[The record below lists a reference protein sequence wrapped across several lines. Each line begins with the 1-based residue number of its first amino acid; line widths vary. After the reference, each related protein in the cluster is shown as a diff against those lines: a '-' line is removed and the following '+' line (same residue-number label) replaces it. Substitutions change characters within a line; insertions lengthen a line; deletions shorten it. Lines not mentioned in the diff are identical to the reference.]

1 VNRFS
6 SSVPIACLA
15 VAGLLGLVAPAA
27 AQQVSDARLQE
38 LMEQARLL
46 AGTQAAA
53 PAQAGAQAAPRS
65 VVNLTMEDAVKLTI
79 DNNIDIGVQRLNP
92 QIQDYAL
99 AQARAAYRPTVTGT
113 LGDRS
118 SRTAGT
124 SQLSGGAVVDT
135 GTYTW
140 NAGLSQAVPW
150 TGANVAVNFNN
161 SRQYSTSNNATLNPT
176 YNANLQFQATQ
187 PLLRNFRIDAT
198 RQSIQTTQIA
208 RSLAD
213 VTLKATL
220 TNTVAAARNAYW
232 DLVYAIQAVESAR
245 QSLALAQRLAQDNQ
259 TRVEVGTL
267 APIDVV
273 SAQAEVA
280 NRQQTLVSAEST
292 RRTAELALKRYL
304 VNSTQDPLWE
314 STVNPVDQP
323 TTAMMEPIDLAAAI
337 RTALEGR
344 TDIVQARKNLESS
357 DISLRYLKSQTL
369 PGLDLTATY
378 SSQGTGGPRL
388 IRDSNLGGQ
397 VVATIPGGYNQ
408 ALTTLRNFRFP
419 SWNLSASLSY
429 PIGTSSQDA
438 SYARAKVQ
446 MQQSQ
451 AQLRALELTVA
462 TDLTNA
468 ALQIQNYFQQV
479 QAAAASRQLSQK
491 RLEAEQSKFEVG
503 MSTNYTVVQY
513 QRDLRDAQNSELR
526 AILNYRKALVDFER
540 LQIAK

>member
-1 VNRFS
+1 VNRFFVYS
-6 SSVPIACLA
+6 RFACLGL
-15 VAGLLGLVAPAA
+15 VGLLGAVAPAA
-27 AQQVSDARLQE
+27 AQQVSEARLQE

-46 AGTQAAA
+46 AGIQASAPTQATSVAA
-53 PAQAGAQAAPRS
+53 TRP
-65 VVNLTMEDAVKLTI
+65 VVNLTMDDTVKLTI
-79 DNNIDIGVQRLNP
+79 DNNIDISVQRLNP

-99 AQARAAYRPTVTGT
+99 AQVRAAYRPTLTGT

-118 SRTAGT
+118 ARSAGT
-124 SQLSGGAVVDT
+124 SQISGGAVVDT

-140 NAGLSQAVPW
+140 NAGVSQAIPW
-150 TGANVAVNFNN
+150 TGATANVNFNN
-161 SRQYSTSNNATLNPT
+161 SRQNSTSNNATVNPN
-176 YNANLQFQATQ
+176 YSANLQFSATQ
-187 PLLRNFRIDAT
+187 PLLRNRSIDAN
-198 RQSIQTTQIA
+198 RQSIKTTQIA
-208 RSLAD
+208 RDLAD

-232 DLVYAIQAVESAR
+232 DLVYAIQAVEAAR
-245 QSLALAQRLAQDNQ
+245 QSLALAQRLVQDNQ
-259 TRVEVGTL
+259 TRVEIGTL

-273 SAQAEVA
+273 SAQSEVA

-292 RRTAELALKRYL
+292 RRTAELTLKRYL
-304 VNSTQDPLWE
+304 VSSTQDPLWE
-314 STVNPVDQP
+314 STINPVDQP
-323 TTAMMEPIDLAAAI
+323 PTATMQPIDLAGAI

-344 TDIVQARKNLESS
+344 TDVVQARENLRSS
-357 DISLRYLKSQTL
+357 EISLRYLKNQTL

-378 SSQGTGGPRL
+378 TTQGTGGPRL
-388 IRDSNLGGQ
+388 IRDASLGGQ
-397 VVATIPGGYNQ
+397 IIATIPGGYNQ
-408 ALTTLRNFRFP
+408 AINTLRKVLFP
-419 SWNLSASLSY
+419 SWNVSMSISY

-438 SYARAKVQ
+438 NYARSKVQ

-468 ALQIQNYFQQV
+468 ALQVQNYFQQV
-479 QAAAASRQLSQK
+479 QAAAASRELAQK
-491 RLEAEQSKFEVG
+491 KLEAEQSKFEVG

-526 AILNYRKALVDFER
+526 AILNYRKAVVDFER

>member
-6 SSVPIACLA
+6 LFFRFACLGT
-15 VAGLLGLVAPAA
+15 VGLLGVVAPAA
-27 AQQVSDARLQE
+27 AQQVTEARLQE

-46 AGTQAAA
+46 AGTQAAPSQVA
-53 PAQAGAQAAPRS
+53 SQAAARP
-65 VVNLTMEDAVKLTI
+65 VVNLTMDDTVRLTI
-79 DNNIDIGVQRLNP
+79 DNNIDISVQRLNP

-99 AQARAAYRPTVTGT
+99 AQVRAAYRPNVSGT

-118 SRTAGT
+118 SRSAGT
-124 SQLSGGAVVDT
+124 SQLSGGTVVNT
-135 GTYTW
+135 GSYTW
-140 NAGLSQAVPW
+140 NTGVTQALPW
-150 TGANVAVNFNN
+150 IGTSATVNFSN
-161 SRQYSTSNNATLNPT
+161 SRQSTDSNNATFNPT
-176 YNANLQFQATQ
+176 YSSNVQFSVTQ
-187 PLLRNFRIDAT
+187 PLLRNRSIDAN
-198 RQSIQTTQIA
+198 RQSIKTTQIA

-292 RRTAELALKRYL
+292 RRTAELTLKRYL

-314 STVNPVDQP
+314 SMINPVDQP
-323 TTAMMEPIDLAAAI
+323 PTVTMQPIDLAAAI

-344 TDIVQARKNLESS
+344 TDIVQARENLRSS
-357 DISLRYLKSQTL
+357 EISLRYLKNQTL
-369 PGLDLTATY
+369 PGMDMTASYTT
-378 SSQGTGGPRL
+378 QGTGGTTL
-388 IRDSNLGGQ
+388 IRNKDLGG
-397 VVATIPGGYNQ
+397 AIIGTIPGGYLD
-408 ALTTLRNFRFP
+408 ALNALSRIKYP
-419 SWNLSASLSY
+419 SWNVQLSISY

-438 SYARAKVQ
+438 SYARSRVQ

-468 ALQIQNYFQQV
+468 ALQVQNYFQQV
-479 QAAAASRQLSQK
+479 QAAAASRELAQK
-491 RLEAEQSKFEVG
+491 KLEAEQSKFEVG

-526 AILNYRKALVDFER
+526 AILNYRKAVVDFER